1 MASEQE
7 LLSQLE
13 ELRKKQKE
21 MKEENKDAE
30 FNKQRNFLIKII
42 RDFLE
47 IEVSDAEVLAILYKY
62 FFPQYLLRTHPHG
75 EVKYYLK
82 KEDENMLFERK
93 VSNRYAR
100 YHEIRV
106 EDSDMIIQNFVNKIQ
121 PIINYDKFNEEQQKK
136 SQEHQKKQ
144 HEDRRKGMYNNNNY
158 NIQYVPEKY
167 VPLFC

>member
-21 MKEENKDAE
+21 MEEENKDAE

-47 IEVSDAEVLAILYKY
+47 IEVSDEEVLAILYKY
-62 FFPQYLLRTHPHG
+62 FGSQYSSRTHPNG

-106 EDSDMIIQNFVNKIQ
+106 DDSDMIIHNFIDKIQ
-121 PIINYDKFNEEQQKK
+121 PLNDYNEWKIKMHNQGYSSRRRSNTPICEKG
-136 SQEHQKKQ
+136 
-144 HEDRRKGMYNNNNY
+144 HEKIFDEY
-158 NIQYVPEKY
+158 I
-167 VPLFC
+167 PLFC

>member
-21 MKEENKDAE
+21 MEEENKDVE
-30 FNKQRNFLIKII
+30 FNKQRNFLIKIV

-47 IEVSDAEVLAILYKY
+47 IEVSDEEVLAILYKY
-62 FFPQYLLRTHPHG
+62 FGYQYSSRTHPNG

-106 EDSDMIIQNFVNKIQ
+106 DDSDMIIHNFVNKIQ
-121 PIINYDKFNEEQQKK
+121 PIINYDKFNQEQQKK
-136 SQEHQKKQ
+136 SQEHQENK
-144 HEDRRKGMYNNNNY
+144 RKGLYNN